1 MSQEKLVNKF
11 LSFLGATK
19 QPPSLKFLNELIKA
33 HQEKVK
39 WETLTKII
47 DWEKSNETEDYF
59 PYIETY
65 INRITTKGL
74 GGTCWTHSIGFHW
87 LLSNLDFDVH
97 YMYVYGSWTFM
108 FTS

>member
-19 QPPSLKFLNELIKA
+19 QPTSLKFLNELIKA

-47 DWEKSNETEDYF
+47 DWEKVMKQ
-59 PYIETY
+59 
-65 INRITTKGL
+65 RIIFLTLRHT
-74 GGTCWTHSIGFHW
+74 
-87 LLSNLDFDVH
+87 
-97 YMYVYGSWTFM
+97 
-108 FTS
+108 